1 MSRWTCAVVVGVVL
15 SGFTFLLLTGEYVSE
30 GPILVRVV
38 PDHGLHLGDVFVLAG
53 WAVAMALLVVLVRTH
68 RRPAGDGSPPRNAAR
83 DPSGVSPEVPPGPW
97 R

>member
-15 SGFTFLLLTGEYVSE
+15 SGFTVLLLTGEYVSE
-30 GPILVRVV
+30 GPILVQVV
-38 PDHGLHLGDVFVLAG
+38 PDHGLHLGDVFVLAA

-68 RRPAGDGSPPRNAAR
+68 RRPPGDAGSPWNAAP
-83 DPSGVSPEVPPGPW
+83 DPSRVSPGVPPRPW